1 MKRVADHLSDVLE
14 TIRPLPALDVQL
26 LDAHGC
32 VLSEDVVAPWPLPQ
46 FDNSAMD
53 GYAVRAEDLV
63 EATEEEPVV
72 LPVVADI
79 AAGETRAGAIGPG
92 LSARIMTGAPI
103 PAGADAIVPVE
114 QTDGGTARV
123 AIRAAARLEAHI
135 RRAGEDVDK
144 GDVVLG
150 AGTYLGAP
158 QIGLLA
164 AVGRDRVVVRPKPRV
179 VVLSTGSELVEPGL
193 PLTTGQITDSNSFT
207 LTAAALEAGA
217 IAYRIPPVPDD
228 PQRLLGLI
236 EDQLVRADMVIT
248 TGGVSAGAYD
258 VVKDVLSRLGTVN
271 FESVAMQ
278 PGKPQGFGTIGE
290 EATPIFT
297 LPGNPVS
304 AFVSFEVFVRPA
316 IRKMFGANRLHRASV
331 KAVVQETLASP
342 DGRRQFARARLQP
355 ASDGS
360 YLATPLGAQKSHL
373 LGDLAYANS
382 LIVVPEHITEVT
394 AGQVVDVMR
403 LEGRKD

>member
-1 MKRVADHLSDVLE
+1 MSDVLE
-14 TIRPLPALDVQL
+14 AIRPLPPLDVHV

-32 VLSEDVVAPWPLPQ
+32 VLTEDVVAPWPLPQ

-53 GYAVRAEDLV
+53 GYAVRAEDV
-63 EATEEEPVV
+63 TEASDDEPVE

-79 AAGETRAGAIGPG
+79 AAGDTRVTAIGPG

-114 QTDGGTARV
+114 LTDGGTARV
-123 AIRAAARLEAHI
+123 RIAAPPKPGAHF
-135 RRAGEDVDK
+135 RRAGEDVGE

-150 AGTYLGAP
+150 AGAYLGAP

-164 AVGRDRVVVRPKPRV
+164 AVGRDRVMVRPKPRV
-179 VVLSTGSELVEPGL
+179 VVISTGSELVEPGN
-193 PLTTGQITDSNSFT
+193 PLLMGQITDSNSFT
-207 LTAAALEAGA
+207 LTAAAREAGA
-217 IAYRIPPVPDD
+217 IAYRIPPVRDD
-228 PQRLLGLI
+228 PETLLGLI
-236 EDQLVRADMVIT
+236 EDQLVRADLVIT

-258 VVKDVLSRLGTVN
+258 VVKSVLSQLGTVN
-271 FESVAMQ
+271 FEKVAMQ

-290 EATPIFT
+290 ESTPIFT

-316 IRKMFGANRLHRASV
+316 IRKMFGAARLHRSSV
-331 KAVVQETLASP
+331 KAVLQESLRSP

-355 ASDGS
+355 SSDGS
-360 YLATPLGAQKSHL
+360 YLVTPLGAQESHR

-382 LIVVPEHITEVT
+382 LIVVPEHITEVA
-394 AGQVVDVMR
+394 AGQVVDAMR
-403 LEGRKD
+403 LESRKD